1 MMHGVIREVCA
12 LSVFC
17 GLAMSIMPEG
27 SVKRVAGVLCTAA
40 LLITVLTPLRDF
52 DMDSYALLLAK
63 YKEEETALTARGEEI
78 NERLNRLVIEQEY
91 EAYIMDKA
99 AEKNV
104 AVKEAEVEA
113 QWSTEGLWVPYT
125 AEISS
130 DAPPSQRAMLTEAI
144 KTDLGIPEERITW
157 KFDE

>member
-63 YKEEETALTARGEEI
+63 YKADYLATDTFNHRVEI
-78 NERLNRLVIEQEY
+78 ILRDAGRLGATEQIVELL
-91 EAYIMDKA
+91 
-99 AEKNV
+99 EKV
-104 AVKEAEVEA
+104 L
-113 QWSTEGLWVPYT
+113 Q
-125 AEISS
+125 
-130 DAPPSQRAMLTEAI
+130 M
-144 KTDLGIPEERITW
+144 
-157 KFDE
+157 

>member
-52 DMDSYALLLAK
+52 DIDSYALLLAK
-63 YKEEETALTARGEEI
+63 YKEEEAALTARGEEI

-113 QWSTEGLWVPYT
+113 QWSTEGYT

-157 KFDE
+157 KCDE

>member
-1 MMHGVIREVCA
+1 
-12 LSVFC
+12 
-17 GLAMSIMPEG
+17 
-27 SVKRVAGVLCTAA
+27 
-40 LLITVLTPLRDF
+40 
-52 DMDSYALLLAK
+52 MDSYALLLAK
-63 YKEEETALTARGEEI
+63 YKEEEAALTARGEEI

-157 KFDE
+157 KCDE